1 MQALL
6 KPAIAPPPLSPA
18 ARRGSTLLL
27 AGLVLF
33 AYSLRVA
40 TLGLESLT
48 IDEADAVY
56 YARADLPAQVARITQ
71 PGENG
76 PLYFLLLGF
85 WARFAGFSE
94 FSLRYFSLLPSVLCI
109 PLLFVLGMRLLS
121 RRAAVMAAFFCAMS
135 SYLLF
140 YAQMAKM
147 YSLVLCLS
155 LVAAYLLL
163 RGLASGGRRTW
174 AGYTL
179 ATTAAL
185 HTHVFGALLAPWHS
199 LFVVAFLRWHRAA
212 LAPWLMSLAALTLPY
227 VPIGWQRL
235 AALEAPESLNRQ
247 STGPGD
253 LLGMLGA
260 LAQQYGTLFDGV
272 PGEALSALFL
282 LLTLGGAGALL
293 RDPRRGEQGLKP
305 VVFLSLGVVA
315 PLTITYLMVARGAPL
330 FAARYLVVTLPAFY
344 LLWAAAADR
353 MAAAARWLGLVALL
367 GFALL
372 NGARWAQTAYG
383 GERFREDW
391 RGAVAYLE
399 QRATPGDLVLALH
412 HSSGRA
418 IGYYATKPLAVAT
431 LDAGEGRPL
440 DPQRVGALPETGRV
454 WLLMAHFELPDFK
467 PVERWLDEYTQLVS
481 HRWQTGV
488 LVGHYLVKE
497 ESASRRPLFRVDA
510 AVEGGLALRE
520 AQTARAPDRP
530 GAPLMITLGWEARQA
545 PLQPLALSV
554 QVQDSQGRVL
564 GEAAGP
570 VGGQFYPTERWP
582 QGFAVRDVVEVPLAT
597 DPPAAGYY
605 LAVRVFEEPGRRPEP
620 VEGRRP
626 EPVEGR
632 RPLGITGA
640 AGILREELLLGP
652 FQSP

>member
-1 MQALL
+1 MQTVLQ
-6 KPAIAPPPLSPA
+6 PVDAPPALSPA
-18 ARRGSTLLL
+18 RRRAPVLLL
-27 AGLVLF
+27 AGVVLF
-33 AYSLRVA
+33 AFTLRVA

-56 YARADLPAQVARITQ
+56 FARTDLPAQLARITQ

-76 PLYFLLLGF
+76 PLYFLLLGL
-85 WARFAGFSE
+85 WAGFAGFSE

-109 PLLFVLGMRLLS
+109 PLLFAVGRQLLS
-121 RRAAVMAAFFCAMS
+121 GRAALIAALFCATS

-163 RGLASGGRRTW
+163 RGLASGGWRRW

-179 ATTAAL
+179 VTTATL
-185 HTHVFGALLAPWHS
+185 YTHVFGALLVPWHG
-199 LFVVAFLRWHRAA
+199 LFVVAFLRRHHAV
-212 LAPWLMSLAALTLPY
+212 LIPWLLSLAALTLPY
-227 VPIGWQRL
+227 LPLGLQRM
-235 AALEAPESLNRQ
+235 AAVDAPESLNRQ

-260 LAQQYGTLFDGV
+260 LAQQYGTLYDRV
-272 PGEALSALFL
+272 PGEAVSGIFV
-282 LLTLGGAGALL
+282 LLTLGGAAAVLL
-293 RDPRRGEQGLKP
+293 GPGRGDGGLRP
-305 VVFLSLGVVA
+305 AIFLLLGVAAPLSL
-315 PLTITYLMVARGAPL
+315 TYLLVARGVPL
-330 FAARYLVVTLPAFY
+330 FASRYLVVTLPAFY

-399 QRATPGDLVLALH
+399 QRAAPGDLVLALH

-418 IGYYATKPLAVAT
+418 IGYYTTTPLAVAS

-440 DPQRVGALPETGRV
+440 DPQRIGGLPESGRV

-467 PVERWLDEYTQLVS
+467 PVERWLDEHTQLVS

-488 LVGHYLVKE
+488 LVGHYLLKD
-497 ESASRRPLFRVDA
+497 AYAARRPLLRVDA
-510 AVEGGLALRE
+510 AAEGGLLLRDVQ
-520 AQTARAPDRP
+520 AARAPDRP
-530 GAPLMITLGWEARQA
+530 GAPLLITLGWEARHA
-545 PLQPLALSV
+545 PLKPLALSV
-554 QVQDSQGRVL
+554 QAQDSQGRVL

-582 QGFAVRDVVEVPLAT
+582 QGFAVRDVVEVALTEGTSPG
-597 DPPAAGYY
+597 GYY
-605 LAVRVFEEPGRRPEP
+605 LTVRVFEEP
-620 VEGRRP
+620 
-626 EPVEGR
+626 GR

-640 AGILREELLLGP
+640 AGILQEEVRLGP
-652 FQSP
+652 IQLP